1 MVNKN
6 IIISI
11 FIVFMLLF
19 SSSIFISNNY
29 NNGKNYN
36 DIGLNYSSD
45 NGDNNHSLNNYNFT
59 TDNSQILNLKY
70 NDNEFVNYI
79 NISGKPIKNYFINIM
94 QSLNNA
100 TVFYYNNYLFISTYG
115 NIKMQ
120 FNKSFNFNDAIV
132 NTENISFISIMQKN
146 INFNFYNI
154 YSYNYSGSFITNG
167 NINDRNSIYI
177 TNGIHIA
184 HNQLLVI
191 GFSLEPSF
199 HKYINSVFKNNKS
212 KLVNNN
218 DNIKGKYI
226 NFSYNNGIFSN
237 INYINNSIFNELY
250 VTGNGYMKTNYIS
263 NNSLLVHNS
272 IIAYFNNTVYLTM
285 HNNIEMESN
294 IFINNGTLHL
304 ILNKNESF
312 YNISFPGVSNL
323 YKMHMR
329 SFSNQNIGNNLSS
342 MINMLNFNIIKGE
355 NAICINDKNLNIT
368 IFLNNLNY
376 THNNNEINISSNGM
390 LSFIVNTNNVYNK
403 AINNGVSKGKISSGM
418 IINYNNTIENTIMYY
433 NSSVSMNINKINK
446 TNIIINISSSDKS
459 GTLILFYLSK
469 NIINSNNFY
478 IKFDN
483 KDSEYTTMKNI
494 MNVTSTNTSY
504 YTYLNDNSYAY
515 ILVYIP
521 HFSNHTIDIT
531 DIKPLKNNIN
541 YYEIGVLSIVITAS
555 IIAGIL
561 INKKK
566 KEIKL

>member
-29 NNGKNYN
+29 NNGTNYN
-36 DIGLNYSSD
+36 DIGLNYNSV
-45 NGDNNHSLNNYNFT
+45 NNYSLNNYNFT
-59 TDNSQILNLKY
+59 TNNSQILNLTY
-70 NDNEFVNYI
+70 NNNEFVNYI
-79 NISGKPIKNYFINIM
+79 NISGTRIRNSFTPFNII
-94 QSLNNA
+94 SLNNE
-100 TVFYYNNYLFISTYG
+100 TVFYYNNYLFISTCG

-132 NTENISFISIMQKN
+132 NTGYIPLIPIMQES
-146 INFNFYNI
+146 ISFNFYNI
-154 YSYNYSGSFITNG
+154 YSYNYSGYFITNG
-167 NINDRNSIYI
+167 NI
-177 TNGIHIA
+177 TNGNICIT
-184 HNQLLVI
+184 HNQPLVI

-199 HKYINSVFKNNKS
+199 HKYINSIFKNGENNES
-212 KLVNNN
+212 KLVSNNG
-218 DNIKGKYI
+218 NITGKYI
-226 NFSYNNGIFSN
+226 NFSHNNGIFSD

-250 VTGNGYMKTNYIS
+250 VTGNGHMKTNSIN

-272 IIAYFNNTVYLTM
+272 ILAYFNNTIYLTM
-285 HNNIEMESN
+285 HNNPEMESN

-312 YNISFPGVSNL
+312 YNISFPGVSNS
-323 YKMHMR
+323 YKMNMR
-329 SFSNQNIGNNLSS
+329 SFSNQNIGNNLSA

-376 THNNNEINISSNGM
+376 TYNNNEINISSNGT
-390 LSFIVNTNNVYNK
+390 LSFIVNPNNIYNK
-403 AINNGVSKGKISSGM
+403 AISNGVSKGKISSEM

-433 NSSVSMNINKINK
+433 NSSVSMNINKINN
-446 TNIIINISSSDKS
+446 TNIIINISSNDKS

-483 KDSEYTTMKNI
+483 EDSEYTTMKNI
-494 MNVTSTNTSY
+494 MNVTSTNVSY
-504 YTYLNDNSYAY
+504 YTYLNDNSYTY

-531 DIKPLKNNIN
+531 DVKPVKNNIN
-541 YYEIGVLSIVITAS
+541 YYEIGVLSIVIIAS
-555 IIAGIL
+555 IIAGVL

>member
-29 NNGKNYN
+29 DNENNNDAGVNYN
-36 DIGLNYSSD
+36 V
-45 NGDNNHSLNNYNFT
+45 NNHSLNNYNFT

-70 NDNEFVNYI
+70 NNNEFVNYI

-94 QSLNNA
+94 QLLNNG
-100 TVFYYNNYLFISTYG
+100 TVFYYNNYLFISTCG
-115 NIKMQ
+115 NMKMQ
-120 FNKSFNFNDAIV
+120 FNKSFNFNDTIV
-132 NTENISFISIMQKN
+132 NTRHISFIPIMQET
-146 INFNFYNI
+146 IGFNFYNV
-154 YSYNYSGSFITNG
+154 YSYNYSGYFITNG
-167 NINDRNSIYI
+167 NITDGNSIYI

-184 HNQLLVI
+184 NKQPLVI
-191 GFSLEPSF
+191 GFSLKPSF
-199 HKYINSVFKNNKS
+199 HKYINSVFKNNES

-226 NFSYNNGIFSN
+226 NFYYNNGIFSN
-237 INYINNSIFNELY
+237 INYINTSIFHELY
-250 VTGNGYMKTNYIS
+250 VTGNGYMKTDYIN

-312 YNISFPGVSNL
+312 YNISFPGVSNS
-323 YKMHMR
+323 YKNYMM
-329 SFSNQNIGNNLSS
+329 SFSDQNIGNNLSA

-376 THNNNEINISSNGM
+376 TYNSNEINISSNGM
-390 LSFIVNTNNVYNK
+390 LSFIVNANNTYNK
-403 AINNGVSKGKISSGM
+403 AINNGVSKGKISSEM
-418 IINYNNTIENTIMYY
+418 IINYNNTTENTIMYY

-446 TNIIINISSSDKS
+446 TNIIINISSNDKS

-483 KDSEYTTMKNI
+483 NYSEYTTMKNI
-494 MNVTSTNTSY
+494 MNATSTNVSY
-504 YTYLNDNSYAY
+504 YTYLNDNSYTY
-515 ILVYIP
+515 ILLYIP

-541 YYEIGVLSIVITAS
+541 YYEIGVLSIAIMAS